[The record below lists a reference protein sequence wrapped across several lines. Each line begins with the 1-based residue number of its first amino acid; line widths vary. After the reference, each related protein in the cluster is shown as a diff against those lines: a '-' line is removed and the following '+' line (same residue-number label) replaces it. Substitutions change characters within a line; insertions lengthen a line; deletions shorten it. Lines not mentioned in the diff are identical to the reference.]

1 MEVLNV
7 ISVVAAVLTLLYV
20 GVIITFIMGWKALK
34 PFSYQQHKPLNVS
47 IIIAARDEAANI
59 EKTIADL
66 LAQDYEKANLEI
78 IFIDDHSTD
87 NTAEIIKSYEA
98 QGITLISLNESN
110 TINSYK
116 KKAIETAI
124 GNAKGDLIITTDAD
138 CRMGPNWLKT
148 IVSYYQ
154 QGGYK
159 MISSPVVYDQ
169 EQSLF
174 ERAQSLEFLFLIG
187 MGASTIGNNK
197 PSTCNGA
204 NLAYEREAFYEVGG
218 FKGIDDL
225 ASGDDELLL
234 HKMAEK
240 YGNKIGFL
248 KNRDAIVYTQAKPT
262 LRAFIQQRKR
272 WASKST
278 RYKNKSIIVLGV
290 LVWLFNLSI
299 VLNLLGG
306 IAMLLFGPSESVHI
320 QTITDSQASQSFF
333 NLTMGQQLLY
343 LALLQF
349 CIKFLIEFLFLKKVT
364 QFARRPELMQ
374 LLPLLNILH
383 IIYLI
388 YIGIAGNS
396 GKYSWKGR
404 MVR

>member
-20 GVIITFIMGWKALK
+20 GVIITFIRGWKALK

-98 QGITLISLNESN
+98 QGITLISLSESN

-124 GNAKGDLIITTDAD
+124 GNAQGDLIITTDAD

-204 NLAYEREAFYEVGG
+204 NLAYERKAFYDVGG

-306 IAMLLFGPSESVHI
+306 IAMLLFGPSESAYI
-320 QTITDSQASQSFF
+320 QAITDSQASQSLFK
-333 NLTMGQQLLY
+333 LTMGQQLLY